1 MVGILHS
8 GLPFYISGFPIRFSP
23 LKGRSPGL
31 LSSPCPP
38 TQPPVTQKLSHSG
51 HFSRLAAVPQLF
63 PVLIKTKTITLPS
76 LPSVISPN
84 FPAH

>member
-38 TQPPVTQKLSHSG
+38 HPTPSHTET
-51 HFSRLAAVPQLF
+51 FSLWPLLQAGSCTTTFSCA
-63 PVLIKTKTITLPS
+63 
-76 LPSVISPN
+76 N
-84 FPAH
+84 